1 MRSRTAL
8 WGAVALSATL
18 AVTTSTPSSAQV
30 TTMSPQGVVVPP
42 QDEGP
47 MTVAAFAEAVRN
59 QATHRARLA
68 RLTNLPPQQV
78 TVINIANLSPS
89 PPASTDASV
98 TRAEGI
104 ATTRRRTLSGH
115 AVVSDVL
122 SRAGI
127 SVDNVLALAV
137 RGHLLNDVTIYH
149 R

>member
-18 AVTTSTPSSAQV
+18 AVPTSTPSIAQQV
-30 TTMSPQGVVVPP
+30 SPVGVVVPP

-59 QATHRARLA
+59 QASHRARLA

-78 TVINIANLSPS
+78 TVINIASLSPS

-98 TRAEGI
+98 TRAQNI
-104 ATTRRRTLSGH
+104 ATTRGRTLRAHS
-115 AVVSDVL
+115 VVSDVL
-122 SRAGI
+122 SRGGI
-127 SVDNVLALAV
+127 SVENVLALAV

>member
-18 AVTTSTPSSAQV
+18 AVTTSTPGSAQ
-30 TTMSPQGVVVPP
+30 TMSPQGVVVPP
-42 QDEGP
+42 QEEGP

-98 TRAEGI
+98 TRAESI
-104 ATTRRRTLSGH
+104 SARRH
-115 AVVSDVL
+115 AAVRAHSVVSDVL
-122 SRAGI
+122 SRGGI
-127 SVDNVLALAV
+127 NVDNVLALAV

>member
-1 MRSRTAL
+1 
-8 WGAVALSATL
+8 
-18 AVTTSTPSSAQV
+18 
-30 TTMSPQGVVVPP
+30 
-42 QDEGP
+42 

-59 QATHRARLA
+59 QAMHRARLA

-98 TRAEGI
+98 TRAQNI
-104 ATTRRRTLSGH
+104 ATTRGRTLRAH

-127 SVDNVLALAV
+127 GIENVLALAV

>member
-18 AVTTSTPSSAQV
+18 AVTTSTPAGAQ
-30 TTMSPQGVVVPP
+30 TMSPQGVVVPP

-78 TVINIANLSPS
+78 TIINIANLSPS

-104 ATTRRRTLSGH
+104 ATTRRRTVSAH
-115 AVVSDVL
+115 SVVSDVL

>member
-18 AVTTSTPSSAQV
+18 AVTTSTPTGAQ
-30 TTMSPQGVVVPP
+30 TMSPQGVVVPP

-104 ATTRRRTLSGH
+104 ATTRGRTLRAHS
-115 AVVSDVL
+115 VVSDVL
-122 SRAGI
+122 SRANIG
-127 SVDNVLALAV
+127 VENVLALAV
-137 RGHLLNDVTIYH
+137 RGHLLNDVTLYH

>member
-18 AVTTSTPSSAQV
+18 AVTTATPGSAQA
-30 TTMSPQGVVVPP
+30 TMSPQGVVVPP

-59 QATHRARLA
+59 QAAHRARLA

-98 TRAEGI
+98 TRAESI
-104 ATTRRRTLSGH
+104 AARRH
-115 AVVSDVL
+115 AAVRAHSVVSDVL
-122 SRAGI
+122 SRGGI
-127 SVDNVLALAV
+127 NVDNVLAIAV

>member
-18 AVTTSTPSSAQV
+18 AVTTSTPTGAQ
-30 TTMSPQGVVVPP
+30 TMSPQGVVVPP

-47 MTVAAFAEAVRN
+47 MTVAAFVEAVRN

-104 ATTRRRTLSGH
+104 ATTRGRTLRAHS
-115 AVVSDVL
+115 VVSDVL
-122 SRAGI
+122 SRANI
-127 SVDNVLALAV
+127 SVENVLALAV
-137 RGHLLNDVTIYH
+137 RGHLLNDVTLYH